1 MTPYRQDLKAYQ
13 KTTFTQSLVLRNE
26 DNEDITL
33 SEGEKIIFGV
43 KAHYSGDYIIK
54 KVLTSDDD
62 DNGVYHISISPEEL
76 NITPQRYYYDVGIQT
91 ASGAFEKIIPKSNFD
106 VLESETEKE

>member
-1 MTPYRQDLKAYQ
+1 MTPFRQDLKACQ
-13 KTTFTQSLVLRNE
+13 KATFTQSLILKNE
-26 DNEDITL
+26 DEENITL

-43 KAHYSGDYIIK
+43 KSHYSGDYIIK
-54 KVLTSDDD
+54 KVLTES

-76 NITPQRYYYDVGIQT
+76 NITPQRYYYDVSIQT
-91 ASGAFEKIIPKSNFD
+91 LSGSFEKIIPKSNFD

>member
-13 KTTFTQSLVLRNE
+13 KSTFTQSLVLRNE
-26 DNEDITL
+26 DNENITL

-43 KAHYSGDYIIK
+43 KSHYSGDYIIK
-54 KVLTSDDD
+54 KVLTED
-62 DNGVYHISISPEEL
+62 DNGVYHISSPEEL

-91 ASGAFEKIIPKSNFD
+91 LSGSFEKIIPKSNFD

>member
-1 MTPYRQDLKAYQ
+1 MNPFRQDTFAYQ
-13 KTTFTQSLVLRNE
+13 KASYTNDIILKNE
-26 DNEDITL
+26 DGEPLTL
-33 SEGEKIIFGV
+33 SDGEKIIFGV
-43 KAHYSGDYIIK
+43 KSHYSGDYIIK
-54 KVLTSDDD
+54 KVLTTD

>member
-13 KTTFTQSLVLRNE
+13 KSTFTQSLILKNE
-26 DNEDITL
+26 DEENITL

-43 KAHYSGDYIIK
+43 KSHYSGDYIIK
-54 KVLTSDDD
+54 KVLTED

-76 NITPQRYYYDVGIQT
+76 NITPQRYYYDVSIQT
-91 ASGAFEKIIPKSNFD
+91 LSGSFEKIIPKSVFD

>member
-13 KTTFTQSLVLRNE
+13 KSTFTQSLVLKNENNE
-26 DNEDITL
+26 DVTL

-43 KAHYSGDYIIK
+43 KAHYSGDHIIK
-54 KVLTSDDD
+54 KVLTED

-76 NITPQRYYYDVGIQT
+76 NITPQRYYYDVSIQT
-91 ASGAFEKIIPKSNFD
+91 LSGSFEKIIPKSNFD

>member
-13 KTTFTQSLVLRNE
+13 KSTFTQSLVLRNE

-54 KVLTSDDD
+54 KVLTED

-76 NITPQRYYYDVGIQT
+76 NITPQRYYYDVSIQT
-91 ASGAFEKIIPKSNFD
+91 LSGSFEKIIPKSVFD